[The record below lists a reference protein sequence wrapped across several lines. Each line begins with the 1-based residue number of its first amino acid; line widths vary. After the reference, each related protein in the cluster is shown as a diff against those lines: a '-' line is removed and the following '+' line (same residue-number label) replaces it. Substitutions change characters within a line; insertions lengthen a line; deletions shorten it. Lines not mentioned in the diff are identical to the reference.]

1 MRCTLIL
8 FVRAPRLGAGKR
20 RLAREIGNLAALRF
34 ERLMIARL
42 LRRLADDRRWCLR
55 LAVTPDKACDRV
67 RHWRS
72 GVAAFG
78 QGDGDLGMRMRR
90 ALRACPPGPAVLVG
104 ADIPALAARHIWR
117 AFRLL
122 GKHDLV
128 FGPAGDGGFWLVG
141 ARHPQHLPT
150 LFEEVRWSGPYAL
163 ADSLAGLPR
172 RITVGFADRLEDVDD
187 AEAYRRLTPT
197 RGF

>member
-1 MRCTLIL
+1 MRGTLIL

-55 LAVTPDKACDRV
+55 LAVTPDRACDPV

-72 GVAAFG
+72 SVAGFG